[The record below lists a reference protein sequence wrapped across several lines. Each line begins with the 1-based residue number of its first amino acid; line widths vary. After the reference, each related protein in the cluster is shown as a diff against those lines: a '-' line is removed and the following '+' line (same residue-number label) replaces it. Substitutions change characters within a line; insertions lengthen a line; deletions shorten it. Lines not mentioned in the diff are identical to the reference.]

1 MSDDSA
7 TGGLAEQKGAA
18 ATPSLGRALLLGTL
32 VVGTLDIVF
41 AILFYGSRGA
51 SPGRI
56 FQSIASGLLGRAA
69 YDGGMPAVALGA
81 LLQYV
86 ISFGI
91 VATYALVSRRIE
103 TLRRN
108 AVLLGPIY
116 GIAVYYAMT
125 RVVVPLSA
133 AVVGKPAHGV
143 VLLAG
148 LLAHMFLIG
157 LPAALTARFAMPPSR
172 DAVS

>member
-1 MSDDSA
+1 MNDA
-7 TGGLAEQKGAA
+7 PAA
-18 ATPSLGRALLLGTL
+18 RLSLGRALLLGTL

-41 AILFYGSRGA
+41 AILFYGSLGVSA
-51 SPGRI
+51 TRI
-56 FQSIASGLLGRAA
+56 FQSIASGLLGRDS
-69 YDGGMPAVALGA
+69 YDGGAPTVALGA

-91 VATYALVSRRIE
+91 VTTYALVSRRVE
-103 TLRRN
+103 ALRRH
-108 AVLLGPIY
+108 AVVLGPLY
-116 GIAVYYAMT
+116 GIAVYFVMT

-133 AVVGKPAHGV
+133 AAVGKPAHGV

-157 LPAALTARFAMPPSR
+157 LPSALMARAAMPPAPR
-172 DAVS
+172 AAAVATA